1 MKTLLRFMLIA
12 GLAAL
17 PLTAVADDDESTV
30 VKAEVGV
37 RGVSEDDL
45 PDKAAEYE
53 SIEDGPVGK
62 FLLKTD
68 GDWGSLLLYADYVA
82 KDDNRGKLDFDVK
95 RMVRSHTSYD
105 LFPHRL
111 GHDPMENLEATSI
124 NGKVVRHTDLDPNQ
138 EYGIEYSVIDHR
150 TELQFP
156 ALKALTLAVEYRDQ
170 KREGHVQ
177 AYSTSH
183 CDNCHTTSQAHGM
196 DEKTTDGTLEAR
208 VDWRGGFVRGR
219 MTSRELTQGSP
230 SVPYNFDNALHPE
243 LQAPVFDNRLQF
255 DDDINPTIADFWPNI
270 DKDVGR
276 LDLHL
281 NNLGGFVWNAGGVWS
296 ETENKYT
303 GLKSEYTGY
312 VINAARLLGKSWRLR
327 WRGRVYSIDNDDYFI
342 DTIERVGVAGPHA
355 GLTYEDVYGRN
366 FDYLRQSALNRDV
379 FESKLD
385 LSFRVGRRAG
395 NLRFLWDY
403 ETIDREHYQVAV
415 GETETTTNLLGV
427 TYRYRPIKGLRLDAE
442 LKYAAIDNPFMLI
455 DGTCSTLVSDRY
467 TNPWQP
473 ETPQYHDFQDARI
486 ADTTAS
492 PSEWGQLRLGASYVT
507 GSSTL
512 SGTYRYWD
520 GSNDDGDLTD
530 WSRSNQT
537 ATITFWSMPEE
548 RWDWYVALAWQDSE
562 LESPACIPIF
572 DG

>member
-1 MKTLLRFMLIA
+1 
-12 GLAAL
+12 
-17 PLTAVADDDESTV
+17 
-30 VKAEVGV
+30 
-37 RGVSEDDL
+37 
-45 PDKAAEYE
+45 
-53 SIEDGPVGK
+53 
-62 FLLKTD
+62 
-68 GDWGSLLLYADYVA
+68 
-82 KDDNRGKLDFDVK
+82 
-95 RMVRSHTSYD
+95 
-105 LFPHRL
+105 
-111 GHDPMENLEATSI
+111 
-124 NGKVVRHTDLDPNQ
+124 
-138 EYGIEYSVIDHR
+138 
-150 TELQFP
+150 
-156 ALKALTLAVEYRDQ
+156 
-170 KREGHVQ
+170 
-177 AYSTSH
+177 
-183 CDNCHTTSQAHGM
+183 
-196 DEKTTDGTLEAR
+196 
-208 VDWRGGFVRGR
+208 
-219 MTSRELTQGSP
+219 
-230 SVPYNFDNALHPE
+230 
-243 LQAPVFDNRLQF
+243 VFDNRLQF
-255 DDDINPTIADFWPNI
+255 DDDINPTIADLWPDI

-342 DTIERVGVAGPHA
+342 DTIERESVAGPHA

-415 GETETTTNLLGV
+415 GETETTSNILGV

-455 DGTCSTLVSDRY
+455 NGACSTLVSPRY
-467 TNPWQP
+467 DNPWQP
-473 ETPQYHDFQDARI
+473 ETPQYEDFHDARI

-492 PSEWGQLRLGASYVT
+492 PSEWGQLRLGASWVT

-548 RWDWYVALAWQDSE
+548 RWDWYVALAWQDSQ
-562 LESPACIPIF
+562 LDSPACIPIF